1 MPGMARNFDIGL
13 VRTFVAVADHGGM
26 TAAGNAVHLTQSA
39 VSQQVARLEAL
50 VGQPLFVRDRQIRL
64 TAAGEQMLGRARRL
78 LRLNDDMWAEMTG
91 AGPEGRVRLGVPYDL
106 VGTLLAPILKRYVDT
121 FPRVDVSLV
130 AGASPDLAAA
140 LAGGELDLAVIEE
153 PVGAGRGEC
162 LAVDRLVWVGA
173 RGGSAHHKSPLPV
186 SMVAPTCAFR
196 SAVLA
201 ALGEDGRAWRTVFE
215 NGSIDAT
222 TATVRADMAV
232 TTWLAATVPVD
243 LDILSAEAGLPE
255 LPSFAISL
263 QVAAGR
269 QSPAAEALAR
279 HIRGLLGRPRQA
291 A

>member
-1 MPGMARNFDIGL
+1 MARHFDIGL
-13 VRTFVAVADHGGM
+13 LRTFVAVADHGGM
-26 TAAGNAVHLTQSA
+26 TAAGKAVHLTQSA
-39 VSQQVARLEAL
+39 VSQQIARLEASI
-50 VGQPLFVRDRQIRL
+50 GRPLFVRDRQLRL
-64 TAAGEQMLGRARRL
+64 TAAGEQMLGKARRL
-78 LRLNDDMWAEMTG
+78 LRLNDEMWAEMTG

-106 VGTLLAPILKRYVDT
+106 VGTLLAPILKGYVDA

-140 LAGGELDLAVIEE
+140 LAGGELDLAVVEE
-153 PVGAGRGEC
+153 AVGTTRGEC

-173 RGGSAHHKSPLPV
+173 RGGSAYRKTPLPV

-196 SAVLA
+196 PAVLA
-201 ALGEDGRAWRTVFE
+201 ALGEDGREWRTVFE

-222 TATVRADMAV
+222 AATVRADMAV
-232 TTWLAATVPVD
+232 TTWLAGTVPVD
-243 LDILSAEAGLPE
+243 LDILSVETGLPE

-263 QVAAGR
+263 QVGAGR
-269 QSPAAEALAR
+269 QSTAAEALAR

>member
-1 MPGMARNFDIGL
+1 MPVMARNFDIGL
-13 VRTFVAVADHGGM
+13 LRTFVAVADHGGM

-39 VSQQVARLEAL
+39 VSQQIARLEAL
-50 VGQPLFVRDRQIRL
+50 IGRPLFVRDRQLRL
-64 TAAGEQMLGRARRL
+64 TAAGEQMLGKARRL
-78 LRLNDDMWAEMTG
+78 LQLNDDMWVEMTG
-91 AGPEGRVRLGVPYDL
+91 TGPEGRVRLGVPYDL
-106 VGTLLAPILKRYVDT
+106 VGTLLAPILKRYVDA
-121 FPRVDVSLV
+121 FARVDVSLV

-140 LAGGELDLAVIEE
+140 LGAGELDLAVIEE
-153 PVGAGRGEC
+153 PVGAGHGEC

-173 RGGSAHHKSPLPV
+173 RGGSAHRKTPLPV

-201 ALGEDGRAWRTVFE
+201 ALGEDGREWRTVFE

-232 TTWLAATVPVD
+232 TTWLAGTVPVD

-255 LPSFAISL
+255 LPSFAICL
-263 QVAAGR
+263 QMAAGR
-269 QSPAAEALAR
+269 QSPAVDALAR
-279 HIRGLLGRPRQA
+279 HIRGLLGRSREA

>member
-1 MPGMARNFDIGL
+1 MARHFDIGL
-13 VRTFVAVADHGGM
+13 LRTFVAVADHGGM

-39 VSQQVARLEAL
+39 VSPQIARLEASI
-50 VGQPLFVRDRQIRL
+50 GRPLFVRDRQLRL
-64 TAAGEQMLGRARRL
+64 TAAGEQMLGKARRL
-78 LRLNDDMWAEMTG
+78 LRLNDEMWAEMTG

-106 VGTLLAPILKRYVDT
+106 VGTLLAPILKGYVDA

-140 LAGGELDLAVIEE
+140 LAGGELDLAVVEE
-153 PVGAGRGEC
+153 PVGAARGEC

-173 RGGSAHHKSPLPV
+173 RGGSAYRKTPLPV

-196 SAVLA
+196 PAVLT
-201 ALGEDGRAWRTVFE
+201 ALGEDGREWRTVFE

-222 TATVRADMAV
+222 TATVRADMAI
-232 TTWLAATVPVD
+232 TTWLAGTVPVD
-243 LDILSAEAGLPE
+243 LDILSAETGLPE

-263 QVAAGR
+263 RVGAGR
-269 QSPAAEALAR
+269 QSAAAEALAR